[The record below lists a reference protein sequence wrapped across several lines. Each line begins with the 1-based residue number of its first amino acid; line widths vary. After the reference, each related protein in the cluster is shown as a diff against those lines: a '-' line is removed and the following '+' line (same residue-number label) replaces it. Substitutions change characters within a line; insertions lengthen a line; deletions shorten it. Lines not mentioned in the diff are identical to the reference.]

1 MIHADDRR
9 TRVEQWLANELRGER
24 FSLAP
29 ASEDASFRR
38 YFRARLADGRT
49 FIIMD
54 APPDKEDCRPF
65 VHVAQLLAHAGVHA
79 PKVHASDL
87 AAGFLLLS
95 DLGTR
100 TYLGELRA
108 DNADAFEWLAQD
120 MPLGDAL

>member
-9 TRVEQWLANELRGER
+9 TRLEQWLGDVLRGEG
-24 FSLAP
+24 FSLVP

-65 VHVAQLLAHAGVHA
+65 VHVAELLVAAGVHA
-79 PKVHASDL
+79 PKVHTPDLGAGSLLPSDPGTPTYL
-87 AAGFLLLS
+87 AA
-95 DLGTR
+95 
-100 TYLGELRA
+100 LRPE
-108 DNADAFEWLAQD
+108 DAA
-120 MPLGDAL
+120 PL